1 MHDVL
6 TDAGAVLVV
15 MTAAIVFAV
24 MYWAGSRVH

>member
-15 MTAAIVFAV
+15 LTVAVVFAV